1 VYICVGLVLKSP
13 PENKPQNV
21 SGHPKKRQNEH
32 LTTRIKITMEKQKI
46 YFQNLNGLRFIA
58 AFLVIIHHIEQ
69 IKSISNIENYW
80 GEIPFIGI
88 IGKLGVVLFFVLS
101 GFLITYLLLAE
112 EYSFQ
117 KISIRKFYM
126 RRILR
131 IWPLYFYIIIL
142 AFLVLPNIDIFVLP
156 NFGKDVI
163 YSNLFLKLFLY
174 AIFFPN
180 LVLSL
185 LGIVPYASHTWS
197 IGTEEQ
203 YYLVWPVI
211 LKYFKK
217 HRIVLMI
224 LIIVFYLV
232 FRLFLNTHYSN
243 FIPYKNILVAF
254 WNTFSIDCM
263 AIGGLFAIL
272 LFQKNKLLKLIQNN
286 ILFYSTIIFT
296 ILLMLK
302 GVYVPYFH
310 YEFYSVLF
318 GIIILNF
325 ATNDTIQISL
335 ENRLFNYLGNISYG
349 LYMYHPIGIVLG
361 LAISTSIGLTTNWL
375 IYPLSFT
382 LTIIIA
388 GLSYKY
394 FESFFLKFKDK
405 FSIVLSGNRA

>member
-1 VYICVGLVLKSP
+1 MNIKQQES
-13 PENKPQNV
+13 
-21 SGHPKKRQNEH
+21 
-32 LTTRIKITMEKQKI
+32 KITMEKQKI
-46 YFQNLNGLRFIA
+46 YFPNLNGLRFIA

-69 IKSISNIENYW
+69 FKSISNIENYW

-101 GFLITYLLLAE
+101 GFLITYLLLTE
-112 EYSFQ
+112 EHSFK
-117 KISIRKFYM
+117 KISIRKFYV
-126 RRILR
+126 RRMLR
-131 IWPLYFYIIIL
+131 IWPLYFLIIIL
-142 AFLVLPNIDIFVLP
+142 AFFVLPNISIFTLP
-156 NFGKDVI
+156 GFGKDVI
-163 YSNLFLKLFLY
+163 YSNLLLKLFLY

-203 YYLVWPVI
+203 YYLVWPII

-217 HRIVLMI
+217 YRIILM
-224 LIIVFYLV
+224 LFIVFSYLA
-232 FRLFLNTHYSN
+232 FGKILSAHYSD
-243 FIPYKNILVAF
+243 ILPYKNVIKAF
-254 WNTFSIDCM
+254 WSSFNIDCM
-263 AIGGLFAIL
+263 AIGGIFAIL
-272 LFQKNKLLKLIQNN
+272 LFQKNKFLKLIQNN
-286 ILFYSTIIFT
+286 TVFYLTITLVIF
-296 ILLMLK
+296 LMLK
-302 GVYVPYFH
+302 GIHIPYIH

-325 ATNDTIQISL
+325 ASNDKIKISL

-349 LYMYHPIGIVLG
+349 LYMYHPIGIVLAI
-361 LAISTSIGLTTNWL
+361 AISISIGLTTNWL

-405 FSIVLSGNRA
+405 FSIVLSGNRT

>member
-1 VYICVGLVLKSP
+1 
-13 PENKPQNV
+13 
-21 SGHPKKRQNEH
+21 
-32 LTTRIKITMEKQKI
+32 MMDKQKV
-46 YFQNLNGLRFIA
+46 YFPNLNGLRFIA

-69 IKSISNIENYW
+69 IKSMSNIDSYW
-80 GEIPFIGI
+80 NNPFVSV

-101 GFLITYLLLAE
+101 GFLITYLLLTE
-112 EYSFQ
+112 EHSFQ

-131 IWPLYFYIIIL
+131 IWPLYFCIIIL
-142 AFLVLPNIDIFVLP
+142 AFLVLPNIDIFVFP
-156 NFGKDVI
+156 KYGKDVI

-211 LKYFKK
+211 LKFFKK

-310 YEFYSVLF
+310 YEFYSILF

-325 ATNDTIQISL
+325 ATNDTIKISL
-335 ENRLFNYLGNISYG
+335 ENNALNYLGNISYG
-349 LYMYHPIGIVLG
+349 LYMYHPIGIVLA
-361 LAISTSIGLTTNWL
+361 LYFCKSNNALTNWI
-375 IYPLSFT
+375 IYPCSIV
-382 LTIIIA
+382 LTILLA

-405 FSIVLSGNRA
+405 FSNVISGHKTT

>member
-1 VYICVGLVLKSP
+1 MNIKEQES
-13 PENKPQNV
+13 
-21 SGHPKKRQNEH
+21 
-32 LTTRIKITMEKQKI
+32 KITMEKQKI
-46 YFQNLNGLRFIA
+46 YFPNLNGLRFIA

-69 IKSISNIENYW
+69 FKSIYSIENYW

-101 GFLITYLLLAE
+101 GFLITYLLLTE
-112 EYSFQ
+112 EHSFK
-117 KISIRKFYM
+117 KISILKFYV
-126 RRILR
+126 RRMLR
-131 IWPLYFYIIIL
+131 IWPLYFLIIIL
-142 AFLVLPNIDIFVLP
+142 AFFVLPNISIFTLP
-156 NFGKDVI
+156 GYGKDVI

-203 YYLVWPVI
+203 YYLVWPII

-217 HRIVLMI
+217 YRMI
-224 LIIVFYLV
+224 LMLFIIFSYLA
-232 FRLFLNTHYSN
+232 FGKMLSTHYSD
-243 FIPYKNILVAF
+243 ILPYKNVIKAF
-254 WNTFSIDCM
+254 WSSFNIDCM
-263 AIGGLFAIL
+263 AIGGIFAIM
-272 LFQKNKLLKLIQNN
+272 LFQKNKFLKLIQNN
-286 ILFYSTIIFT
+286 TVFYLTITLVIF
-296 ILLMLK
+296 LMLK
-302 GVYVPYFH
+302 GIYIPYIH

-325 ATNDTIQISL
+325 ASNDKIKISL

-349 LYMYHPIGIVLG
+349 LYMYHPIGIVLA
-361 LAISTSIGLTTNWL
+361 LAISISIGLATNWL